1 MKLLTFNLLLLAS
14 VSAFAGTEKT
24 ATRMRRG
31 DEYREA
37 ITEAARRASLDPKLV
52 EAVIAVESNYSR
64 RAVSPKGAQGLMQ
77 VIPTTQAECG
87 IAEPYHTV
95 NHLMGATEC
104 LRKLINRFRGNVK
117 LALAAY
123 NAGTGAVVK
132 YGGIP
137 PYRETREY
145 VKKVLGTYSRL
156 KRQP

>member
-1 MKLLTFNLLLLAS
+1 MSLAPYILLSLAS
-14 VSAFAGTEKT
+14 LSAFAGTERI
-24 ATRMRRG
+24 ATRG
-31 DEYREA
+31 SLYRQE
-37 ITEAARRASLDPKLV
+37 IGEAARRASLDPKLV

-64 RAVSPKGAQGLMQ
+64 KALSPKGAQGLMQ

-104 LRKLINRFRGNVK
+104 LRKLINRFRGNLK

-132 YGGIP
+132 YNGIP
-137 PYRETREY
+137 PYPETQLY
-145 VKKVLGTYSRL
+145 VKKVLGTYHRL
-156 KRQP
+156 RRHP